1 MSTAAYMIDDSARRE
16 DADVWFAL
24 PPGFVPFPLDELAA
38 SPCDAAQAEGPLT
51 GLGPVL
57 RLARLLLEAGAV
69 HCCLGLHADDEGDGG
84 QLLSLFTLAR
94 RDTDWAPRS
103 VLAGRAAAGA
113 EGAEHIE
120 TLDLPCGPASL
131 VQTRLKE
138 PPELGLGAPRGLLQ
152 VTAYVPSLDGRRIA
166 ILSLA
171 TTAVDH
177 AQHYRDLLRDVAAT
191 VSFENPLPDMS
202 DGVSGKD

>member
-1 MSTAAYMIDDSARRE
+1 MSTAAYTIDDSARSE
-16 DADVWFAL
+16 DADIWFAL

-38 SPCDAAQAEGPLT
+38 SPCDAAPAGGPLT
-51 GLGPVL
+51 RLGPVL
-57 RLARLLLEAGAV
+57 RLAQLLLEAGAV

-84 QLLSLFTLAR
+84 PLLSLFTLAR

-113 EGAEHIE
+113 VGAEHIE

-131 VQTRLKE
+131 VQTRLKD
-138 PPELGLGAPRGLLQ
+138 PPELELGAPSGLLQ

-171 TTAVDH
+171 TTAIEH
-177 AQHYRDLLRDVAAT
+177 AGLYRDLLRDIAAT
-191 VSFENPLPDMS
+191 VSFEDPLRDMS
-202 DGVSGKD
+202 DDVDDKD

>member
-1 MSTAAYMIDDSARRE
+1 MSGAAYTIDDSARSDE
-16 DADVWFAL
+16 ADVWFAL
-24 PPGFVPFPLDELAA
+24 PSGFVPLPLRELAGA
-38 SPCDAAQAEGPLT
+38 HEAAQTEGPT

-57 RLARLLLEAGAV
+57 RLAQLLLEADAV

-84 QLLSLFTLAR
+84 PLLSLFTLAR

-138 PPELGLGAPRGLLQ
+138 PPELGLGAPSGLLQ
-152 VTAYVPSLDGRRIA
+152 VTAYVPSPDGRRIA

-177 AQHYRDLLRDVAAT
+177 AQHYRDLLRDIAAT
-191 VSFENPLPDMS
+191 ASFENPLPEVS
-202 DGVSGKD
+202 DDVSDKD

>member
-1 MSTAAYMIDDSARRE
+1 MSGAPYVIDDSARSE

-24 PPGFVPFPLDELAA
+24 PPGFVPLPLDELAA
-38 SPCDAAQAEGPLT
+38 AERDAAQTEGPLA

-57 RLARLLLEAGAV
+57 RLAQLLLEAGAV

-84 QLLSLFTLAR
+84 PLLSLFTLAWR
-94 RDTDWAPRS
+94 GTDWAPRS

-131 VQTRLKE
+131 VQTRLSE
-138 PPELGLGAPRGLLQ
+138 PPELGLGAPSGLLQ
-152 VTAYVPSLDGRRIA
+152 ITAYVPCLDGRRVS

-171 TTAVDH
+171 TTAVEH
-177 AQHYRDLLRDVAAT
+177 AQHYRDLLRDIAGT
-191 VSFENPLPDMS
+191 VSFEDPLPD
-202 DGVSGKD
+202 VSADVPHKD

>member
-1 MSTAAYMIDDSARRE
+1 MSAAAYTIDDSARSE

-24 PPGFVPFPLDELAA
+24 PSGFVPLPLHELAA
-38 SPCDAAQAEGPLT
+38 ARAAALPDGPLV

-57 RLARLLLEAGAV
+57 RLAQLLLGAGAV
-69 HCCLGLHADDEGDGG
+69 HCCLGLHADDEGDGRP
-84 QLLSLFTLAR
+84 LLSLFTLAR
-94 RDTDWAPRS
+94 RDSGWAPRS

-120 TLDLPCGPASL
+120 MLDLPCGPASL
-131 VQTRLKE
+131 VQTRVKE
-138 PPELGLGAPRGLLQ
+138 PPGLGLGAPSGLFQ
-152 VTAYVPSLDGRRIA
+152 VTAYVPCLDGRGIV

-177 AQHYRDLLRDVAAT
+177 VQHYRDLLRDIAAT
-191 VSFENPLPDMS
+191 VSFEDPLPELS
-202 DGVSGKD
+202 DDATDKD